1 MKSLRFLER
10 CESRKAMKVTK
21 VRRKSS
27 YPMGPTKC
35 MRVRM
40 TSRIQSWGS
49 ISGHADDRCGKLIRC
64 MRTNIINRRG
74 RLRRRGG
81 RLLGKKVRERID
93 RGNKGNRNMRYLV
106 KHFVFPKDHM
116 PRNTKTFANG
126 IITPITFL
134 TYSIPKKTT
143 QTRTRLKF
151 VSFMIMKKNK
161 TDTSKDSK

>member
-10 CESRKAMKVTK
+10 GESKKAMKVTK
-21 VRRKSS
+21 VRKKSS
-27 YPMGPTKC
+27 YPMGTTKC
-35 MRVRM
+35 MRVKR
-40 TSRIQSWGS
+40 TNRIHNWGS

-64 MRTNIINRRG
+64 MRRNIGNRRR
-74 RLRRRGG
+74 RLKQRGG
-81 RLLGKKVRERID
+81 RLLRKKVRERID

-116 PRNTKTFANG
+116 PRNMKTFANG
-126 IITPITFL
+126 IIKSITFL
-134 TYSIPKKTT
+134 TYFIPKKTT

-161 TDTSKDSK
+161 TDTSKRL